1 MIEIA
6 DIKQDGR
13 HQGRPH
19 INPNE
24 EMLESLPSDWRNQ
37 SMRMIGLINIART
50 VILFAVLIFS
60 TFLGHLAAGNPSFKK
75 PPLLLNENTLLAWC
89 ALYGMIIMF
98 GMGKPEWQ
106 IQKPGLPNASSV
118 VDITMM
124 AVLTHLGGGTGSGL
138 GILMLPFLATSC
150 LLSYG
155 RWPLLYGGYAAL
167 WVMGDVFL
175 HFYPFDIVE
184 MRSNLPL
191 LTAQILLIAAC
202 YIVPLLTSFSAAY
215 LASAGDSVRVHRS
228 ALARLTALNK
238 IVLNRVQEAVLVLD
252 TGGRVWLT
260 NRQTQQLFP
269 GINAGDRA
277 PFADELVERW
287 RTQPQRQF
295 ETITTLNQER
305 MHVRAIPMIHESV
318 ELLMLFIRSDQE
330 RQAEAQTVKLTSLGM
345 LTANLAHELR
355 NPLSA
360 LRQAGGLLAESAE
373 ESGDK
378 GTVKLCGMIEKNV
391 KRVDKMIEEV
401 SLLNKR
407 DRINTEDIRLM
418 RFCMNFVQEFFLTK
432 PESEGCLKLDLPPK
446 RIDVSFDAMHLQQI
460 LWNLCNN
467 AWRHS
472 KKTTDSVI
480 IIVRELDIDR
490 ISLRVWDDGPGVP
503 EDIQPLLFEPFRTTQ
518 SEGTGLGL
526 YVARELAHANRGD
539 LRYIPKA
546 KCFELILPRS
556 YYD

>member
-1 MIEIA
+1 
-6 DIKQDGR
+6 
-13 HQGRPH
+13 
-19 INPNE
+19 
-24 EMLESLPSDWRNQ
+24 
-37 SMRMIGLINIART
+37 
-50 VILFAVLIFS
+50 
-60 TFLGHLAAGNPSFKK
+60 
-75 PPLLLNENTLLAWC
+75 
-89 ALYGMIIMF
+89 
-98 GMGKPEWQ
+98 
-106 IQKPGLPNASSV
+106 
-118 VDITMM
+118 
-124 AVLTHLGGGTGSGL
+124 
-138 GILMLPFLATSC
+138 
-150 LLSYG
+150 
-155 RWPLLYGGYAAL
+155 
-167 WVMGDVFL
+167 
-175 HFYPFDIVE
+175 
-184 MRSNLPL
+184 
-191 LTAQILLIAAC
+191 
-202 YIVPLLTSFSAAY
+202 
-215 LASAGDSVRVHRS
+215 
-228 ALARLTALNK
+228 
-238 IVLNRVQEAVLVLD
+238 
-252 TGGRVWLT
+252 
-260 NRQTQQLFP
+260 
-269 GINAGDRA
+269 
-277 PFADELVERW
+277 
-287 RTQPQRQF
+287 
-295 ETITTLNQER
+295 
-305 MHVRAIPMIHESV
+305 
-318 ELLMLFIRSDQE
+318 
-330 RQAEAQTVKLTSLGM
+330 
-345 LTANLAHELR
+345 
-355 NPLSA
+355 
-360 LRQAGGLLAESAE
+360 
-373 ESGDK
+373 
-378 GTVKLCGMIEKNV
+378 MIEKNV